1 VDPATGAAIAP
12 RLVVDEG
19 TTRKLEMES
28 EAWRMECERVEDEL
42 DNALEML
49 SLANAKLAEVA
60 AAGREVED
68 SPPKGREG
76 AAEAKFSGAG
86 AIEDEDS
93 GTEDEEELDAATYDD
108 ATRGRIDSV
117 TAYLS
122 RKKWRK
128 AVFTEEQIYT
138 ARRRA
143 VSLLATTATNAPG
156 ALGRFGEEHDVDMA
170 KRAIDAL
177 GRLARGPKAY
187 LVLVNGGPRAA
198 IDALKLYDKKEAV
211 AVACVGVLDALL
223 RNDSTRARFKRQ
235 VRFRNVAN
243 ALSVAAG
250 RADAFKV
257 TVATASALWAYANL
271 GETPAQVA
279 VVASGFIPVLLGAMT
294 DALEGE
300 GAELGTF
307 TADDARSLVGCALSI
322 AKGNETIQD
331 VLVRDGARAKVR
343 ALLLKYPTVSFDGE
357 FTPLRDW
364 IRGDRT
370 SSRSAEPKTPREK
383 GAAGAGRKRTPIG
396 DESESD
402 DEAATKARSIH
413 WFPYDRVGVVNA
425 VP

>member
-1 VDPATGAAIAP
+1 
-12 RLVVDEG
+12 
-19 TTRKLEMES
+19 
-28 EAWRMECERVEDEL
+28 MECERVEDEL

-143 VSLLATTATNAPG
+143 VTLLATTATNAPG

-198 IDALKLYDKKEAV
+198 IDALKLYDKKAV
-211 AVACVGVLDALL
+211 SYTHLTLP
-223 RNDSTRARFKRQ
+223 TIY
-235 VRFRNVAN
+235 
-243 ALSVAAG
+243 SV
-250 RADAFKV
+250 
-257 TVATASALWAYANL
+257 
-271 GETPAQVA
+271 
-279 VVASGFIPVLLGAMT
+279 
-294 DALEGE
+294 
-300 GAELGTF
+300 
-307 TADDARSLVGCALSI
+307 
-322 AKGNETIQD
+322 
-331 VLVRDGARAKVR
+331 
-343 ALLLKYPTVSFDGE
+343 
-357 FTPLRDW
+357 
-364 IRGDRT
+364 
-370 SSRSAEPKTPREK
+370 
-383 GAAGAGRKRTPIG
+383 
-396 DESESD
+396 
-402 DEAATKARSIH
+402 
-413 WFPYDRVGVVNA
+413 
-425 VP
+425 